1 MRGYLSR
8 LPKTD
13 LGFFSI
19 LFLYTI
25 FIFRKAFSAH
35 YFQDDF
41 FFIKVS
47 QVENLKE
54 FLYFF
59 YPFKEYF
66 FRPVAT
72 EVFYYTLS
80 LVNYNLLVGHLI
92 VFGVLFT
99 GLIFLFKSIFFLTK
113 SKPFSYLVVFMYSIS
128 LTHVFQLY
136 WFATFQEV
144 CLFSFLTISFY
155 FFLKNR
161 YLISLPFFLLALL
174 SKETAIFFPFVL
186 IFYAYYRHK
195 LELRK
200 YFPVIFFFLISA
212 FFLLIYS
219 AGVSSVEQIEI
230 YKIQLN
236 PKLIV
241 NNISWYFLWSL
252 GFPNFLPNYVKSIFL
267 QPLPD
272 FWNLM
277 KADSIRT
284 YMYFLS
290 SYLVIFTST
299 LAFYLYINKGQSKRI
314 IKLALVSFFFFLLFL
329 SPTLPIIH
337 KWMVRLTI
345 PFIFL
350 TIIQSYLIYLFY
362 KSKNKVLSF
371 LSLILVLS
379 YSLFNIL
386 GVKVHESSGL
396 FELENQT
403 VINAQR
409 IFFQR
414 KDEIIEKGI
423 IYFSEDDSQSWGGT
437 KRLKNT
443 LHNQDF
449 ITYYFPNK
457 PIKAI
462 YGFENF
468 KPPENAVII
477 KAGEFFR

>member
-92 VFGVLFT
+92 VFGVFFT
-99 GLIFLFKSIFFLTK
+99 GLIFLFKSI
-113 SKPFSYLVVFMYSIS
+113 
-128 LTHVFQLY
+128 
-136 WFATFQEV
+136 
-144 CLFSFLTISFY
+144 
-155 FFLKNR
+155 
-161 YLISLPFFLLALL
+161 FFLLALL

-219 AGVSSVEQIEI
+219 ACVSSVEQIEI

-241 NNISWYFLWSL
+241 NN
-252 GFPNFLPNYVKSIFL
+252 
-267 QPLPD
+267 
-272 FWNLM
+272 
-277 KADSIRT
+277 
-284 YMYFLS
+284 
-290 SYLVIFTST
+290 
-299 LAFYLYINKGQSKRI
+299 
-314 IKLALVSFFFFLLFL
+314 
-329 SPTLPIIH
+329 
-337 KWMVRLTI
+337 
-345 PFIFL
+345 
-350 TIIQSYLIYLFY
+350 
-362 KSKNKVLSF
+362 
-371 LSLILVLS
+371 
-379 YSLFNIL
+379 
-386 GVKVHESSGL
+386 
-396 FELENQT
+396 
-403 VINAQR
+403 
-409 IFFQR
+409 
-414 KDEIIEKGI
+414 
-423 IYFSEDDSQSWGGT
+423 
-437 KRLKNT
+437 
-443 LHNQDF
+443 
-449 ITYYFPNK
+449 
-457 PIKAI
+457 
-462 YGFENF
+462 
-468 KPPENAVII
+468 
-477 KAGEFFR
+477 